1 MSQAEITGGVKM
13 THMETDQEYQERII
27 LINTI
32 LDNNSYDFHQDY
44 LDAKNRLAQMRVPQ
58 LNRIRRLQLIEQGEM
73 IWTCK
78 R

>member
-13 THMETDQEYQERII
+13 THIETDQEYQERII

-44 LDAKNRLAQMRVPQ
+44 LDAKNRLVQMRVPQ

-73 IWTCK
+73 IWTC
-78 R
+78 

>member
-1 MSQAEITGGVKM
+1 M

-44 LDAKNRLAQMRVPQ
+44 LDAKNRLVQMRVPQ
-58 LNRIRRLQLIEQGEM
+58 LNRIRRLQLIQQGEA
-73 IWTCK
+73 IWTC
-78 R
+78 

>member
-13 THMETDQEYQERII
+13 THIETDQEYQERII

-44 LDAKNRLAQMRVPQ
+44 LDAKNRLVQMRVPQ
-58 LNRIRRLQLIEQGEM
+58 LNRIRRLQLIQQGEA
-73 IWTCK
+73 IWTC
-78 R
+78 

>member
-44 LDAKNRLAQMRVPQ
+44 LDAKNRLVQMRVPQ
-58 LNRIRRLQLIEQGEM
+58 LNRIRRLQLIQQEEM
-73 IWTCK
+73 IWTC
-78 R
+78 

>member
-1 MSQAEITGGVKM
+1 M

-32 LDNNSYDFHQDY
+32 LDNNSYGFYQEY

-58 LNRIRRLQLIEQGEM
+58 LNRIRRLQLIQQKEA
-73 IWTCK
+73 IWTC
-78 R
+78 

>member
-1 MSQAEITGGVKM
+1 M
-13 THMETDQEYQERII
+13 THIETDQEYQERII

-44 LDAKNRLAQMRVPQ
+44 LDAKNRLVQMRVPQ

-73 IWTCK
+73 IWTC
-78 R
+78 

>member
-44 LDAKNRLAQMRVPQ
+44 LDAKNRLVQMRVPQ

-73 IWTCK
+73 IWTC
-78 R
+78 

>member
-32 LDNNSYDFHQDY
+32 LDNNTYDFHQDY
-44 LDAKNRLAQMRVPQ
+44 LDAKNRLVQMRVPQ
-58 LNRIRRLQLIEQGEM
+58 LNRIRRLQLIQQGEA
-73 IWTCK
+73 IWTW
-78 R
+78 

>member
-32 LDNNSYDFHQDY
+32 LDNNTYDFHQDY
-44 LDAKNRLAQMRVPQ
+44 LDAKNRLVQMRVPQ
-58 LNRIRRLQLIEQGEM
+58 LNRIRRFQLIEQGEM
-73 IWTCK
+73 IWTC
-78 R
+78 

>member
-1 MSQAEITGGVKM
+1 M

-44 LDAKNRLAQMRVPQ
+44 LDAKNRLVQMRVPQ
-58 LNRIRRLQLIEQGEM
+58 LNRIRRLQLIQQEEM
-73 IWTCK
+73 IWTC
-78 R
+78 

>member
-44 LDAKNRLAQMRVPQ
+44 LDAKNRLVQMRVPQ
-58 LNRIRRLQLIEQGEM
+58 LNRIRRLQLIQQGEA
-73 IWTCK
+73 IWTC
-78 R
+78 

>member
-13 THMETDQEYQERII
+13 THIETDQEYQERII

-58 LNRIRRLQLIEQGEM
+58 LNRIRRLQLIQQEEA
-73 IWTCK
+73 IWTC
-78 R
+78 

>member
-1 MSQAEITGGVKM
+1 M

-44 LDAKNRLAQMRVPQ
+44 LDAKNRLVQMRVPQ
-58 LNRIRRLQLIEQGEM
+58 LNRIRRLQLIQQEEA
-73 IWTCK
+73 IWTC
-78 R
+78 

>member
-1 MSQAEITGGVKM
+1 M

-44 LDAKNRLAQMRVPQ
+44 LDAKNRLVQMRVPQ

-73 IWTCK
+73 IWTC
-78 R
+78 

>member
-32 LDNNSYDFHQDY
+32 LDNNTYDFHQDY
-44 LDAKNRLAQMRVPQ
+44 LDAKNRLVQMRVPQ
-58 LNRIRRLQLIEQGEM
+58 LNRIRRLQLIQQEEA
-73 IWTCK
+73 IWTC
-78 R
+78 

>member
-44 LDAKNRLAQMRVPQ
+44 LDAKNRLVQMRVPQ
-58 LNRIRRLQLIEQGEM
+58 LNRIRRLQLIQQEEA
-73 IWTCK
+73 IWTC
-78 R
+78 

>member
-32 LDNNSYDFHQDY
+32 LDNNTYDFHQDY
-44 LDAKNRLAQMRVPQ
+44 LDAKNRLVQMRVPQ
-58 LNRIRRLQLIEQGEM
+58 LNRIRRLQLIQQGEA
-73 IWTCK
+73 IWTC
-78 R
+78 

>member
-58 LNRIRRLQLIEQGEM
+58 LNRIRRLQLIQQEEA
-73 IWTCK
+73 IWTC
-78 R
+78 

>member
-1 MSQAEITGGVKM
+1 M

-32 LDNNSYDFHQDY
+32 LDNNSYGFHQEY

-58 LNRIRRLQLIEQGEM
+58 LNRIRRLQLIQQEEA
-73 IWTCK
+73 IWTC
-78 R
+78 